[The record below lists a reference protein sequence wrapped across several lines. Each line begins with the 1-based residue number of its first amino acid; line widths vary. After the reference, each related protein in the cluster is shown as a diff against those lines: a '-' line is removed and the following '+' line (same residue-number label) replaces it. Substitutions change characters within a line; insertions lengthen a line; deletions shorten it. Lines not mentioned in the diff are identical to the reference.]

1 MVLGGLK
8 TLFLC
13 LPLCLTF
20 NDVLGLVCDREEDNT
35 SGSETERER
44 DARVLIKTLFEPFP
58 SNLFAFLSLP
68 LVTVTTNF
76 GQIRPL
82 GSFLFLTKHVTTF
95 QSGRRRPI

>member
-44 DARVLIKTLFEPFP
+44 ERCESLNQNSLWAVSFKSVCFFI
-58 SNLFAFLSLP
+58 FAACDRH
-68 LVTVTTNF
+68 N
-76 GQIRPL
+76 
-82 GSFLFLTKHVTTF
+82 
-95 QSGRRRPI
+95 